1 MAEAAVVFTSC
12 MILAGHGQD
21 MAQGAASPAL
31 SGLIAEVTPLGFIA
45 VRQMSVVPKMGIP
58 LVSLILFRTQWNQS
72 DAAWIDRSIACP
84 GASYG
89 FCWLTAMWCCGKC
102 PVKQEGWP

>member
-31 SGLIAEVTPLGFIA
+31 SSLIAEVTPLGFIA
-45 VRQMSVVPKMGIP
+45 VR
-58 LVSLILFRTQWNQS
+58 
-72 DAAWIDRSIACP
+72 
-84 GASYG
+84 
-89 FCWLTAMWCCGKC
+89 
-102 PVKQEGWP
+102 

>member
-12 MILAGHGQD
+12 VVLAGHGQD

-45 VRQMSVVPKMGIP
+45 VRC
-58 LVSLILFRTQWNQS
+58 QWCQK
-72 DAAWIDRSIACP
+72 WE
-84 GASYG
+84 
-89 FCWLTAMWCCGKC
+89 FHWFH
-102 PVKQEGWP
+102 